1 MVEGKSNGN
10 INDIDVNSME
20 DKKRMIEDLYSNV
33 NNLESDFYELEYLYN
48 NNRSIIQRLN
58 SKISWL
64 YIFLMNKM
72 NIKGT
77 IRDIRG
83 YRSIKKNNLFDIG
96 YYLKNNQDVMSTGKD
111 PLLHYLYHGYK
122 EDRNP
127 NPNFDTNKYL
137 KTYDE
142 VKKLNINPLI
152 HYSLYGK
159 EEGRKTKNYNVS
171 VIMPTYN
178 RKNVIEN
185 AINSVLN
192 QTYND
197 YELIIIDDGST
208 DNTEDL
214 IKQKYANYLK
224 YGKIKYFCQKN
235 GGVSNARNNG
245 LKEAE
250 GNIITYLD
258 SDNTWYDKYLYK
270 IVSALSNPYINTVYT
285 AIEVNNIYE
294 NKFYVR
300 ATPYDR
306 TLLLKGNFID
316 LNIFAHKKYIYDK
329 LGGFDESLSRLVDW
343 DLILRYTRLNPPYFI
358 NEILAKYFIDSE
370 LNNISLNS
378 TLEENRLKVQKLHS
392 GELIELGLLNP
403 EK

>member
-1 MVEGKSNGN
+1 MVEGKL
-10 INDIDVNSME
+10 NDNFNDLDDNSME
-20 DKKRMIEDLYSNV
+20 DKKRIVEDISSNI
-33 NNLESDFYELEYLYN
+33 NYLESDFYELKYLDN
-48 NNRSIIQRLN
+48 TNRSIIQRLN
-58 SKISWL
+58 SKFPWI
-64 YIFLMNKM
+64 YILLMNKT
-72 NIKGT
+72 NIRGT

-83 YRSIKKNNLFDIG
+83 YRSIKKYGLFNIG
-96 YYLKNNQDVMSTGKD
+96 YYLKNNQDVMSTGND
-111 PLLHYLYHGYK
+111 PLLHYLYHGFK

-127 NPNFDTNKYL
+127 NPNFDNNKYL
-137 KTYDE
+137 KTYDD

-152 HYSLYGK
+152 HYSLYGM

-192 QTYND
+192 QTYQD
-197 YELIIIDDGST
+197 YELIIVDDGST
-208 DNTEDL
+208 DGTEEL
-214 IKQKYANYLK
+214 IKQKYTSYLK
-224 YGKIKYFCQKN
+224 YGKIKYICQEN

-245 LKEAE
+245 LKKAE
-250 GNIITYLD
+250 GNIIAYLD
-258 SDNTWYDKYLYK
+258 SDNCWYDNYLDK
-270 IVSALSNPYINTVYT
+270 IVSALSDPYINTVYT

-300 ATPYDR
+300 ATTYDR

-329 LGGFDESLSRLVDW
+329 LGGFNESLSRLVDW

-378 TLEENRLKVQKLHS
+378 SLEENRLKVQKLHS
-392 GELIELGLLNP
+392 GELLELGLLNP

>member
-1 MVEGKSNGN
+1 MVEGKFKSN
-10 INDIDVNSME
+10 INDTDGNSIE
-20 DKKRMIEDLYSNV
+20 DKKRIVEDLYSNV
-33 NNLESDFYELEYLYN
+33 NNLEADFYELEYLDN
-48 NNRSIIQRLN
+48 KNRSFIQRLN
-58 SKISWL
+58 SKFPWL
-64 YIFLMNKM
+64 TILIKNQTD
-72 NIKGT
+72 IKGF
-77 IRDIRG
+77 IRDIKG

-96 YYLKNNQDVMSTGKD
+96 YYLKNNQDVKATGKD
-111 PLLHYLYHGYK
+111 PLIHYLYHGFK

-127 NPNFDTNKYL
+127 NPYFDSNKYL
-137 KTYDE
+137 KTYND
-142 VKKLNINPLI
+142 VKNLNINPLI

-159 EEGRKTKNYNVS
+159 GEGRKTKNYNVS

-197 YELIIIDDGST
+197 YELIIVDDGSI
-208 DNTEDL
+208 DGTEDL
-214 IKQKYANYLK
+214 IKQKYGSYLK
-224 YGKIKYFCQKN
+224 YGKIKYFYQEN
-235 GGVSNARNNG
+235 GGVSNARNKG

-250 GNIITYLD
+250 GNIIAYLD
-258 SDNTWYDKYLYK
+258 SDNCWYDTYLSK
-270 IVSALSNPYINTVYT
+270 IVYSLSNPYINTVYT

-294 NKFYVR
+294 NNFYVR
-300 ATPYDR
+300 ATSYDR

-316 LNIFAHKKYIYDK
+316 LNIFAHKKYIYNK

-343 DLILRYTRLNPPYFI
+343 DLILRYTRFNPPYFI

-392 GELIELGLLNP
+392 NELLELGLLNP